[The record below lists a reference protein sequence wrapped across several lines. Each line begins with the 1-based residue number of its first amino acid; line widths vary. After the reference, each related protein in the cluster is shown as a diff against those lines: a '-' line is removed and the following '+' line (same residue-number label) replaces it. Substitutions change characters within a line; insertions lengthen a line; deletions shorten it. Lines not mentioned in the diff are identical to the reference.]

1 MSING
6 ITADQSTRN
15 SIAEKE
21 RDWFAPERKSHPEK
35 SIKRCKLGLFPH

>member
-21 RDWFAPERKSHPEK
+21 RDWFAPERKNHPEK